1 LRDGAVEDGDRQRP
15 THAGNRMNEREIRER
30 IRELMAAGALP
41 PTLGDSFL
49 VTESGR
55 GVPAQ
60 VHVGTVDLESCAIC
74 GQPGPQLSY
83 YYPGSRILRFHA
95 YCDLLWQE
103 ERAR

>member
-1 LRDGAVEDGDRQRP
+1 ME
-15 THAGNRMNEREIRER
+15 
-30 IRELMAAGALP
+30 AGALP

-83 YYPGSRILRFHA
+83 YYPGSPILRFHA

>member
-1 LRDGAVEDGDRQRP
+1 
-15 THAGNRMNEREIRER
+15 MNEREIRER
-30 IRELMAAGALP
+30 IRELMMAGELP
-41 PTLGDSFL
+41 PTLADSSL

-60 VHVGTVDLESCAIC
+60 VHVSTTDAATCAIC